1 MQLLEPVKMVSSVP
15 EANRNVER
23 FLSVLL
29 IVFEKCFSYFRE
41 TPVRAEVIL
50 GGAESDPPAKMALT
64 QARAVGSRSIH

>member
-29 IVFEKCFSYFRE
+29 IVFEKCFSYSRE
-41 TPVRAEVIL
+41 TPVRAEAIL
-50 GGAESDPPAKMALT
+50 GGAESDPLPKRPLHKLA
-64 QARAVGSRSIH
+64 Q

>member
-29 IVFEKCFSYFRE
+29 IVFEKCFSYPFG
-41 TPVRAEVIL
+41 L
-50 GGAESDPPAKMALT
+50 LNFG
-64 QARAVGSRSIH
+64 